1 MNFLSTEPPHASC
14 LPSGNLPGFGPLQAL
29 NNRSNVAPSREN
41 NAAGKP
47 GFVSIDIID
56 IT

>member
-1 MNFLSTEPPHASC
+1 MNFLSIEPQHASC
-14 LPSGNLPGFGPLQAL
+14 LPSGKLSGIGDFQASYK
-29 NNRSNVAPSREN
+29 RSNDDPSQGQY
-41 NAAGKP
+41 ASGSS